1 MFKNKKLAEIV
12 QALQYSHPHYL
23 GEDFYLSV
31 SYDSERG
38 FRAVFYMEESHQNF
52 ITDYCLEVFQS
63 VSRLFHVNVSV
74 KCKQGLPVVVM
85 FTGSY

>member
-23 GEDFYLSV
+23 GEEFYLSV

-38 FRAVFYMEESHQNF
+38 FRAVFFMQERYKEF
-52 ITDYCLEVFQS
+52 ITDYCLEVFQA
-63 VSRLFHVNVSV
+63 VSRLFYVNVCV
-74 KCKQGLPVVVM
+74 KCQQGLPVVVM
-85 FTGSY
+85 HTSSY